1 MSIYDAVRKN
11 YDSDM
16 EFQSHYQLQDAPT
29 VGLLN
34 HVLLG
39 RFD

>member
-1 MSIYDAVRKN
+1 MQIYDAVREN
-11 YDSDM
+11 CDSDM
-16 EFQSHYQLQDAPT
+16 EFQSHYQLQDALT

-34 HVLLG
+34 HVSLG